1 MSWNLKHS
9 FGVGLL
15 AGAVIIFATQS
26 AWGINFGQFA
36 PPEKVYIVKVCDDGD
51 LIGTYGLQI
60 PPSGKSIDPNAPFR
74 QMLAQLVT
82 RFPPKVVVS
91 RLAQSGIR
99 TEVYS
104 VGGEC

>member
-15 AGAVIIFATQS
+15 VGAAIMLSTQS
-26 AWGINFGQFA
+26 AWGVNFGQFA
-36 PPEKVYIVKVCDDGD
+36 PPEKVYIVKICDDGD

-60 PPSGKSIDPNAPFR
+60 PPSGKAIDPNAPFR
-74 QMLAQLVT
+74 KILSQLVT
-82 RFPPKVVVS
+82 RFPVKVVVN
-91 RLAQSGIR
+91 RLAQSGVR

-104 VGGEC
+104 VAGEC